1 MTSAFFRDVPD
12 YSEELSGQSEKLVH
26 LNVDPSIFA
35 KLLDFLDKGPT
46 PTRELHWTILR
57 QIAEIGVRY
66 QFESLPHLIA
76 GAAVRLLHLAWESP
90 PTRIDAWTVLKFAA
104 QNHLPDLAKY
114 AITFFITTYFA
125 TVEGL
130 LRHGSCDTF
139 SDIPGNYTAALLRAM
154 MQVPLGSGA
163 DHDDWK
169 TVSGLFN
176 PEG

>member
-1 MTSAFFRDVPD
+1 MTSAFFRDMPD
-12 YSEELSGQSEKLVH
+12 YSEELSDQSEKLVH
-26 LNVDPSIFA
+26 LDIDASIF
-35 KLLDFLDKGPT
+35 LNKGPT
-46 PTRELHWTILR
+46 PTCELDWTISKH
-57 QIAEIGVRY
+57 IAEIGTRY

-76 GAAVRLLHLAWESP
+76 GAAVRLLHLVWESP
-90 PTRIDAWTVLKFAA
+90 ANRIDAWSVFTFAA

-114 AITFFITTYFA
+114 AITFFITTDFS
-125 TVEGL
+125 TIEGL

-139 SDIPGNYTAALLRAM
+139 SDIPGSYTAALFRAM